1 MHLFIFCFIVPPI
14 KGFLRLFGDMTELVL
29 DVPSAYATLSKFMDK
44 GVKAGFVTPEVY
56 EEMPQR

>member
-1 MHLFIFCFIVPPI
+1 
-14 KGFLRLFGDMTELVL
+14 MTELVL

-44 GVKAGFVTPEVY
+44 GVKAGFVTPELY